1 MGAQPCLLDNCRLLK
16 VLVGHQVALSV
27 VDTSAIWCPGYQTAG
42 VRKLPFSYDKRHVA
56 LYHLLHLHLFFF
68 RCSGV
73 LGCARC
79 SGCSWCPLPLRICPG
94 VLSPLCI
101 CIGVLS
107 LLLIISGVLLPL
119 RIFPGVLLSL
129 PLGSC
134 PTSAPVGPRGQSAL
148 GRLWRWPLDLAEP
161 LYFLLASGTPCASA
175 GLGCRYPPRV
185 FTYYLWHFPSW
196 SVLIWSTLASGRHGT
211 LVRHA
216 RSPQR
221 WPPKGP
227 RSHFF

>member
-1 MGAQPCLLDNCRLLK
+1 MLDNCRLLK

-42 VRKLPFSYDKRHVA
+42 VRKPPFSYDKRHVA

-148 GRLWRWPLDLAEP
+148 GRLWR
-161 LYFLLASGTPCASA
+161 
-175 GLGCRYPPRV
+175 
-185 FTYYLWHFPSW
+185 
-196 SVLIWSTLASGRHGT
+196 
-211 LVRHA
+211 
-216 RSPQR
+216 
-221 WPPKGP
+221 
-227 RSHFF
+227 